1 MKLAI
6 CYFSA
11 TGRTEAMANAI
22 AAGILEQAPGC
33 EVRCLHID
41 QVDRDHPDAVSFVD
55 AADGILIGTPDYY
68 AAECWQMKKWLDNC
82 PCKLAGKLAGAFA
95 TANVTVGGPGVA
107 IEHILTHLLVR
118 GCMVYSGG
126 SACGQPFIHLGPVC
140 FRDQEPDGLSL
151 MRIFGQRF
159 AAQVSKIAP

>member
-11 TGRTEAMANAI
+11 TGRTETMAKAI
-22 AAGILEQAPGC
+22 AAGILEQSPDC
-33 EVRCLHID
+33 DVRCLHID
-41 QVDRDHPDAVSFVD
+41 QVNKEYPENIDFVNG
-55 AADGILIGTPDYY
+55 ADGILIGTPDYY
-68 AAECWQMKKWLDNC
+68 AAESWQIKKWLDNC
-82 PCKLAGKLAGAFA
+82 PCKLAGAFA

-126 SACGQPFIHLGPVC
+126 SSCGQPFIHLGPVC
-140 FRDQEPDGLSL
+140 FRDQEPDGAAL
-151 MRIFGQRF
+151 MQIFGRRF
-159 AAQVSKIAP
+159 AAQAAKLAH